1 MTPTLEEIQ
10 DVNFPEEGKKTPV
23 GLPGH
28 IFGLEEEMVWI
39 ITPLTARTVNILCV
53 IAMRRAQSSVNLHF
67 PFPFLSLQGPFW
79 MGVVLDTANPL
90 GPHLASTPI
99 AVTGRAGF
107 SQLCVGAT
115 RGSLFG
121 LSLLPL
127 TSYRRLLCCL
137 GLGCEAQPRIVEM
150 NAHMAAL
157 SNGGW
162 EAKGKFFPLLSR
174 QALLR
179 PISQGSSEGLS
190 EMGTSPLFH
199 SPWAH
204 ACCLGSLSRWT
215 LCMQASALGC
225 GVVVGTQAR

>member
-1 MTPTLEEIQ
+1 
-10 DVNFPEEGKKTPV
+10 
-23 GLPGH
+23 
-28 IFGLEEEMVWI
+28 
-39 ITPLTARTVNILCV
+39 
-53 IAMRRAQSSVNLHF
+53 MRRAQSSVNLHF

-157 SNGGW
+157 SNGG
-162 EAKGKFFPLLSR
+162 
-174 QALLR
+174 
-179 PISQGSSEGLS
+179 
-190 EMGTSPLFH
+190 
-199 SPWAH
+199 
-204 ACCLGSLSRWT
+204 
-215 LCMQASALGC
+215 
-225 GVVVGTQAR
+225 